1 MQLPIK
7 QKSIL
12 IIFIFINIFLAC
24 TNKNKQEFVA
34 QCDIS
39 NTSYIND
46 IVPIINTHC
55 NSQSGCHGGVDIGS
69 ISLET
74 YNDVKENID
83 DILVRIKTGNM
94 PKNNSKLEDCLIA
107 KIQEWKN
114 LGTPNN

>member
-1 MQLPIK
+1 MQLQVNK
-7 QKSIL
+7 KSIL
-12 IIFIFINIFLAC
+12 SLFIIVNIFLAC
-24 TNKNKQEFVA
+24 TNKNKQELIA
-34 QCDIS
+34 QCDVS
-39 NTSYIND
+39 NLSYVND
-46 IVPIINTHC
+46 IVPILNTHC

-74 YNDVKENID
+74 YTDAKDNID

-94 PKNNSKLEDCLIA
+94 PKNNSKLEDCLIS